1 MENTV
6 AWLERWSW
14 RTWAKAKAVS
24 ARVSL
29 LEGDAKKVDEQAKK
43 IEDQGKKLDLLQDQ
57 VNNLQSQVMSLQ
69 AQVSDKPTKMTNAKK
84 RPAAAMANAKST
96 KKPSMRGGD

>member
-14 RTWAKAKAVS
+14 RTWAKAEAVS
-24 ARVSL
+24 ARVSV
-29 LEGDAKKVDEQAKK
+29 LEGNKVDDERAKKMM
-43 IEDQGKKLDLLQDQ
+43 EDQAKKLDLLQDQ

-69 AQVSDKPTKMTNAKK
+69 AQVSDKPTTMTNAKK
-84 RPAAAMANAKST
+84 RPAAAMADAK
-96 KKPSMRGGD
+96 KKPRRGD

>member
-1 MENTV
+1 M

-14 RTWAKAKAVS
+14 RTWAKAEAVS

-43 IEDQGKKLDLLQDQ
+43 IEDQAKKLDLLQDQ
-57 VNNLQSQVMSLQ
+57 INNLQSQVMSLQ
-69 AQVSDKPTKMTNAKK
+69 AQVSDKPTTMTNAKK
-84 RPAAAMANAKST
+84 RPAAAMADAKST
-96 KKPSMRGGD
+96 KKPPMRGGD